1 MPTWGLVG
9 EQKQHDMSNTL
20 AHYTSL
26 DAMLNIIRG
35 DGLHFRATHFTKL
48 NDSLEFK
55 WPYEALKEKVK
66 KLEGMT
72 DEEVSLCYE
81 KFPYVISLSDEK
93 DDHLLWHLYG
103 KCGYGVSMVLDK
115 ELLKKN
121 PTDLI
126 GEFNNNGNRH
136 VLLNMKYANEYNRL
150 SVLSEIEENYVNEG
164 YGTVNDDSDDAF
176 ICCSFLKRDEWQC
189 EKEVRYAVI
198 RDKTV
203 HAHYNPESESK
214 CDMSGS
220 EDIHDVKY
228 YARGSEFVPYLDV
241 FLPKKALTAIVVGS
255 RLNFEETKSNIENAL
270 HELGGGYENVDI
282 VKSKTFF

>member
-1 MPTWGLVG
+1 MAPL
-9 EQKQHDMSNTL
+9 
-20 AHYTSL
+20 
-26 DAMLNIIRG
+26 R
-35 DGLHFRATHFTKL
+35 
-48 NDSLEFK
+48 
-55 WPYEALKEKVK
+55 KVW
-66 KLEGMT
+66 
-72 DEEVSLCYE
+72 
-81 KFPYVISLSDEK
+81 I
-93 DDHLLWHLYG
+93 W
-103 KCGYGVSMVLDK
+103 VSMVLDK